1 MAGRQPGQLQP
12 AGMGHGSGTA
22 NTGRWHAQPA
32 DAARYGTG
40 QQYGLRSTLCVR
52 TYRCHVGGNL
62 YGFVLMTFIERIK
75 QASPVWRRWH
85 GERRVGGVLLGVQ
98 FAWEPGNVYR
108 SLPLST
114 EQIAQLMTL
123 DSIDFEAVSI

>member
-1 MAGRQPGQLQP
+1 
-12 AGMGHGSGTA
+12 
-22 NTGRWHAQPA
+22 
-32 DAARYGTG
+32 
-40 QQYGLRSTLCVR
+40 
-52 TYRCHVGGNL
+52 
-62 YGFVLMTFIERIK
+62 MTFIARIK

-123 DSIDFEAVSI
+123 DSIDFEAVSIDLPMPPVQLPVEPEEPEVEAVTLPEKTAIPEKSVRPPVYVNSRTMGRKS